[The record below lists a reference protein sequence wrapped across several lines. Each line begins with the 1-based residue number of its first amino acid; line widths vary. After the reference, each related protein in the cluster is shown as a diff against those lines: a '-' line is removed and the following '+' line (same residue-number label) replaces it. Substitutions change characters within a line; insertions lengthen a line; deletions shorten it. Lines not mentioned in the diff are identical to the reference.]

1 MRKVKF
7 SLDSSERKVKRLK
20 RQAKL
25 EVIGELFIIWLWAC
39 VYLLAV
45 VDYGLLLLKA
55 MGAL

>member
-1 MRKVKF
+1 M
-7 SLDSSERKVKRLK
+7 DSSERKVKRLK